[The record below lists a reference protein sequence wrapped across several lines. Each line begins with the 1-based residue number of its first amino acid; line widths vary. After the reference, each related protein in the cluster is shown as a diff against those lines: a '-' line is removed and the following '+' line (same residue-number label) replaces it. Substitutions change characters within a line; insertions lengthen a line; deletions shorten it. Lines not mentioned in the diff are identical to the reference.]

1 MIFNQLVDVRR
12 IVWGLSLEMSMVESS
27 EKTRKESYGV
37 FPEFTYTT
45 DKIEPSTMQ
54 RLDVAGRPTIVGKK
68 LVGEGEA
75 LGGEGEEGGGESV
88 QPPQEQAAK
97 VPPAVLRRLSRRQ
110 LHCPIRFPHN
120 LGRPPAQKP
129 RFTLQDATIFTLNVS
144 APNVIST
151 TVQVTINSRN
161 PNSRIGVYYDKLD
174 VYANY
179 HNQQITYYTVIPPV
193 YQGHKDVNVWS
204 PFIYGNDVPVAP
216 YNGIALSQ
224 DQSSGGIRMTIKI
237 NGRVK
242 WKVGTFVSGRY
253 HLHVTC
259 PVYIPLGNSK
269 NNGIIIGSAVK
280 YQLSQSCSVSV

>member
-1 MIFNQLVDVRR
+1 M
-12 IVWGLSLEMSMVESS
+12 S
-27 EKTRKESYGV
+27 EKVCSHHKSKRRK
-37 FPEFTYTT
+37 
-45 DKIEPSTMQ
+45 
-54 RLDVAGRPTIVGKK
+54 
-68 LVGEGEA
+68 
-75 LGGEGEEGGGESV
+75 
-88 QPPQEQAAK
+88 
-97 VPPAVLRRLSRRQ
+97 VLRRCCAGFLVFSFIVLFVFLIIWAILQ
-110 LHCPIRFPHN
+110 PK
-120 LGRPPAQKP
+120 KP

-204 PFIYGNDVPVAP
+204 PFIYGNNVPVAP

-253 HLHVTC
+253 HLHVSC